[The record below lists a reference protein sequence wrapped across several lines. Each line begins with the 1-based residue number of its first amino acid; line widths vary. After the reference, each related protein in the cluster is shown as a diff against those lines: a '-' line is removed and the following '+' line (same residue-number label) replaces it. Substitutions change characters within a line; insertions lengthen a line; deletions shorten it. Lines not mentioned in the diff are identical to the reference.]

1 MLEPIFRE
9 FKKQKYEVYI
19 FWKALN
25 INPVK
30 TFFIFF
36 YSQFRVYAIVF

>member
-19 FWKALN
+19 FEKHLTL
-25 INPVK
+25 IRLK
-30 TFFIFF
+30 LFLFFLQ
-36 YSQFRVYAIVF
+36 SV